1 MDFPHSA
8 SVEAAVIVPF
18 KEASGLKSEK
28 LVGGV
33 WWHVMYSR
41 NLLSTRSMLKQKKTL
56 MFYGQYYKQI
66 DSVAMFGVVPW

>member
-8 SVEAAVIVPF
+8 SVEAAVIVSV
-18 KEASGLKSEK
+18 KEASGFKSER

-41 NLLSTRSMLKQKKTL
+41 NCSVPEFAKYPKYAKKKKKPL
-56 MFYGQYYKQI
+56 CFMANIMSK
-66 DSVAMFGVVPW
+66 